1 MASRE
6 ISLKE
11 GIISQGK
18 TIKRLKFTKYK
29 KHQKFLVL
37 FLLYLFNSL
46 KTIPLLSFLI
56 IIMSSHNHQKLHS
69 KLSAAGLLITLGIIY
84 GDIGTSPLY
93 VMKSI
98 IGERIISAELIL
110 GGLSCVFWTL
120 TLQTTLK
127 YVIIILNADNQGEG
141 GIFSLY
147 SLVKRTKIQWLI
159 VPAIIG
165 GSLLLA
171 EGIITPPISVSSAVE
186 GLLIFKPDIPTIPIV
201 IAILFVLFSIQQ
213 FGAKLVGKFFSPTML
228 IWFSMLGIL
237 GCLQIFQNVEVF
249 NAINPYYAYQLLTS
263 DESGHGFLILGAV
276 FLCTT
281 GAESLYSDMG
291 HCGRKNIR
299 VSWIFVKTTLILNYF
314 GQGAY
319 LLLHQGKTLQELG
332 SSNPNP
338 FYLIMADWFQPIGIV
353 IATLAAIIASQA
365 LISGSFT
372 LINEAMR
379 LNFWPKVKIN
389 YPTDVKGQ
397 LYIPSINWL
406 LFIGCV
412 GIILYFKESKE
423 MEHAYGLSIILG
435 MMMTTTLLNFYLILK
450 RVKWYFIAPLITLYT
465 TIELSFLYAN
475 ITKFFDGGYVTLFVA
490 IVMIFIMSTWF
501 LAKKISK
508 SYTKVVKIESYKK
521 VLAELSVDL
530 SIPKYATHLVYMT
543 NSTRSDEIEE
553 KVMYSILQKRP
564 KRADIYWF
572 IHVNILGEPYKK
584 EYKVTEI
591 VQDDMYRIDFYLG
604 FREPTKI
611 NLMFKEVI
619 KDMVSKGEMDITS
632 RYESLNKNNILGDF
646 KFVLSEKFLSND
658 SDLTFFENIVMSAY
672 FFLKKFSLSEEK
684 GFGLDSSS
692 VKVEQFPMVIHA
704 PEIINMKRIEHC
716 KDKV

>member
-1 MASRE
+1 
-6 ISLKE
+6 
-11 GIISQGK
+11 
-18 TIKRLKFTKYK
+18 
-29 KHQKFLVL
+29 
-37 FLLYLFNSL
+37 
-46 KTIPLLSFLI
+46 
-56 IIMSSHNHQKLHS
+56 MSSHSHHNLHS
-69 KLSAAGLLITLGIIY
+69 KLSTAGLLLTLGIIY

-98 IGERIISAELIL
+98 IDDNKIDSYLIL
-110 GGLSCVFWTL
+110 GGLSCIFWTL

-127 YVIIILNADNQGEG
+127 YVIIVLNADNHGEG

-201 IAILFVLFSIQQ
+201 IAILFILFSIQQ
-213 FGAKLVGKFFSPTML
+213 FGAKLVTKFFSPIML
-228 IWFSMLGIL
+228 IWFSMLGVL
-237 GCLQIFQNVEVF
+237 GIIQISQNIEVLK
-249 NAINPYYAYQLLTS
+249 AINPYYAYKLLTS
-263 DESGHGFLILGAV
+263 SHSGHGFFILGAV

-299 VSWIFVKTTLILNYF
+299 ISWIFVKTTLVLNYF

-319 LLLHQGKTLQELG
+319 LMMHQGKALAELNDN
-332 SSNPNP
+332 NPNP

-353 IATLAAIIASQA
+353 VATLAAIIASQA

-379 LNFWPKVKIN
+379 LNFWPKVKIK
-389 YPTDVKGQ
+389 YPTDLKGQ

-412 GIILYFKESKE
+412 GIILYFKESKY
-423 MEHAYGLSIILG
+423 MEHAYGMSIILG
-435 MMMTTTLLNFYLILK
+435 MMMTTILLNFYLILK
-450 RVKWYFIAPLITLYT
+450 RVKWYFIVPIIAIYGI
-465 TIELSFLYAN
+465 IEISFLASN
-475 ITKFFDGGYVTLFVA
+475 ITKFMEGGYVTIA
-490 IVMIFIMSTWF
+490 IAIFLISVMTTWF

-508 SYTKVVKIESYKK
+508 AYTKIVKIDDYKK
-521 VLAELSVDL
+521 VLAELSIDL
-530 SIPKYATHLVYMT
+530 SIPKYATHLIYMT
-543 NSTRSDEIEE
+543 NSNRAEEIEE

-564 KRADIYWF
+564 KRADMYWF
-572 IHVNILGEPYKK
+572 IHVNILSEPYKR
-584 EYKVTEI
+584 EYRVNEI
-591 VQDDMYRIDFYLG
+591 IKDDLYRIDFNLG

-619 KDMVSKGEMDITS
+619 KDMVQKGEVDVTS
-632 RYESLNKNNILGDF
+632 RYESLNKNNIIGDF

-658 SDLTFFENIVMSAY
+658 SDLTFFEKIVMNTY
-672 FFLKKFSLSEEK
+672 FIMKKLSLSEEK

-692 VKVEQFPMVIHA
+692 VKIEQFPLVIHA
-704 PEIINMKRIEHC
+704 PEKFEMTRIE
-716 KDKV
+716 